1 MKQIAK
7 QQAWFTAAAVVA
19 IFALTGCGRDDVKV
33 YHVDA
38 NDSTA
43 QPPPPATA
51 AMPATMPGGLPAPDN
66 SGLPKLQYTLPAG
79 WTEKAPTQMRVA
91 SFEVSQGG
99 KTADVSVVPL
109 GAMSGGDAAN
119 VTRWRG
125 QIGQPPV
132 TDADLPKLSEKV
144 EIAGQSADLYDLAG
158 ASSGSGD
165 TQRILGA
172 ILHRDEAVW
181 FFKMTGESALVE
193 SQKVAFVSFL
203 KSVQFGPPGGTPA
216 AMDMSQLPASHPPI
230 DSLSPATPAAMTAG
244 GDLPTW
250 TVPAGWQT
258 GPLAQFLVAKFIIP
272 GTAANTL
279 AEVNVGSLSNAGG
292 LLANVNRWRSQ
303 LALEPVDDA
312 GLGKVISTLDAGGI
326 PATVVDFSGTD
337 PKTGKPARLVGVIVP
352 RIGQTWFYKLMG
364 DAELVAQ
371 QKDALMQFVKSAKY
385 PGAQ

>member
-1 MKQIAK
+1 
-7 QQAWFTAAAVVA
+7 
-19 IFALTGCGRDDVKV
+19 
-33 YHVDA
+33 
-38 NDSTA
+38 
-43 QPPPPATA
+43 
-51 AMPATMPGGLPAPDN
+51 
-66 SGLPKLQYTLPAG
+66 
-79 WTEKAPTQMRVA
+79 
-91 SFEVSQGG
+91 
-99 KTADVSVVPL
+99 
-109 GAMSGGDAAN
+109 
-119 VTRWRG
+119 
-125 QIGQPPV
+125 
-132 TDADLPKLSEKV
+132 
-144 EIAGQSADLYDLAG
+144 
-158 ASSGSGD
+158 
-165 TQRILGA
+165 
-172 ILHRDEAVW
+172 
-181 FFKMTGESALVE
+181 
-193 SQKVAFVSFL
+193 
-203 KSVQFGPPGGTPA
+203 
-216 AMDMSQLPASHPPI
+216 
-230 DSLSPATPAAMTAG
+230 MTAG